1 MQLKAVINIGA
12 NVISMTLAE
21 IGSKDLRVVETL
33 EQPTSI
39 GEDSFSSGSIRNETI
54 NAAITTL
61 KGYLRL
67 LREYAVDPKNI
78 KAVATGAVRDADNAD
93 TFIDR
98 VAVATQLSVRVP
110 EPSEVNRVTF
120 SLLKPYLS
128 QIQVKPNNLLLALH
142 IGREDT
148 EFIGIKNG
156 QVEFANLFRF
166 GTVRV
171 RTEVMA
177 TADLSMQLTPQ
188 LVAGFEKSML
198 RIMEHI
204 GGLKNISLVL
214 LGEETRLAAMRL
226 GHANMHAC
234 IKLQIR
240 SLQKVLREAMAFS
253 PQNRAA
259 HYNIS
264 LADAESLPPALYITT
279 RLMEELKLRTTWF
292 CPANLMNGL
301 FLENGSKPLRIAMD
315 TQTIGA
321 AWRILAHYHGDEAHA
336 KSVLT
341 LAKTI
346 FKATQ
351 KQHGLGSSYRLL
363 LEAAAIL
370 HDAGTY
376 VSHHAHHK
384 HSAYLIQSSDIFGL
398 TAGQQHLVAL
408 TARYHRRALP
418 QLSHECYAV
427 LPRKEKNI
435 VNKLA
440 AILRV
445 ADSLDNTHRDLLR
458 NAEAFVKDEVLYIK
472 HPNVIYA
479 TGELVSLGRK
489 KDLFVKT
496 FGLDVKLI

>member
-12 NVISMTLAE
+12 SVITMTLAE
-21 IGSKDLRVVETL
+21 IGSKDLRIIETL
-33 EQPTSI
+33 EQSTRI
-39 GEDSFSSGSIRNETI
+39 GNDTFSSGSIRNETI

-61 KGYLRL
+61 KGYLKL

-78 KAVATGAVRDADNAD
+78 RAVATGAVRDADNAD

-98 VAVATQLSVRVP
+98 VAVATQLNVRVP
-110 EPSEVNRVTF
+110 EPSEVNKITF
-120 SLLKPYLS
+120 SLIKPYLD
-128 QIQVKPNNLLLALH
+128 QIKVKPNSLILALH

-148 EFIGIKNG
+148 EFIGIKNS

-171 RTEVMA
+171 RTEIMT

-204 GGLKNISLVL
+204 SGLKNISLVL
-214 LGEETRLAAMRL
+214 LGAETRFAAMRL
-226 GHANMHAC
+226 GHANMRSC
-234 IKLQIR
+234 IKLQAR
-240 SLQKVLREAMAFS
+240 SLQKILSEAMS
-253 PQNRAA
+253 LPPQNRAA

-264 LADAESLPPALYITT
+264 LADAESLTPALYITT
-279 RLMEELKLRTTWF
+279 RLMEELKLRTAWF
-292 CPANLMNGL
+292 CPADLVNGA

-351 KQHGLGSSYRLL
+351 KQHGLGGSYRLL
-363 LEAAAIL
+363 LEIAAIL

-408 TARYHRRALP
+408 TARYHRRSLP
-418 QLSHECYAV
+418 QPSHECYAA

-440 AILRV
+440 AVLRV

-458 NAEAFVKDEVLYIK
+458 NAKAFVKDETLFIK

-479 TGELVSLGRK
+479 TGEQVSLGRK